1 MKKFCAYLKSLRART
16 IVSWIG
22 IVLVMLLCVNVG
34 GARNQIG
41 MTVVSG
47 LLFAVG
53 VYLLL
58 EREEAKKDRV
68 NTAALIVFLCP
79 LLLFLL
85 FTIVSFFWMSMGMST
100 LIINLLSA
108 LGVIGAFI
116 FGKEIKNDEKL
127 PKHVFIYAIIVG
139 LAFLSLSNL
148 IASLA
153 DYGFFYLTRYKG
165 MVYFA
170 DGVKKTITDEMAIL
184 DGFSVAYVSPEYG
197 TLPSFI
203 LAASLCAL
211 FFLKPKEDKILFWF
225 IAVGGSIGL
234 LNMVLL
240 CNVYALIVLIPVLL
254 VALLFRF
261 LKLPS
266 PAPLW
271 ERIVSLVMLAMVVAL
286 VVFIVVVAAKG
297 NNIYASSK
305 LLSKIFNNGK
315 LLKGINQTVNAVF
328 QKGFLSFPSFFGM
341 PVYGEMSKFNDLFT
355 ITSSTLTA
363 SSWGGSQAYWTSFNL
378 HTFEFSALMEGGTIC
393 FFMLCLFMVSLFPLF
408 RRYVRHGENIQ
419 GSRYFFLSLVLA
431 YFLYQSLFS
440 DALPF
445 LGASNYVSPFVLNPY
460 FILVIA
466 IIGYVYTPSPFLLK
480 KLSKGGRIHA

>member
-1 MKKFCAYLKSLRART
+1 MKKFCAYLKSLRVRT

-22 IVLVMLLCVNVG
+22 VVLVMLLCINVG

-41 MTVVSG
+41 LTIVCG

-58 EREEAKKDRV
+58 DRDEGKKDK
-68 NTAALIVFLCP
+68 TKTIALIVFLCP

-85 FTIVSFFWMSMGMST
+85 FTIASFFWMSMGIST

-165 MVYFA
+165 MVYFV
-170 DGVKKTITDEMAIL
+170 DGVRKTITDEMAIL

-203 LAASLCAL
+203 LASSLCAL
-211 FFLKPKEDKILFWF
+211 FFLKPKEDKLLFWF
-225 IAVGGSIGL
+225 IVAGGSIGL
-234 LNMVLL
+234 LNIVLL
-240 CNVYALIVLIPVLL
+240 CNVYALIVLIPILV

-261 LKLPS
+261 LKLSS

-271 ERIVSLVMLAMVVAL
+271 ERIVSLALLAVVVVL
-286 VVFIVVVAAKG
+286 VLFIIVVAAKG
-297 NNIYASSK
+297 NNIYESSE
-305 LLSKIFNNGK
+305 LLSRIFNNGK
-315 LLKGINQTVNAVF
+315 LLKGINQTINVVF
-328 QKGFLSFPSFFGM
+328 NYGFLSVRSFFGM
-341 PVYGEMSKFNDLFT
+341 PIYDVKSFGDLSNLT
-355 ITSSTLTA
+355 STLLTSS
-363 SSWGGSQAYWTSFNL
+363 SWDGSITYWTAFNL
-378 HTFEFSALMEGGTIC
+378 HTFEFSALMEGGIVC

-408 RRYVRHGENIQ
+408 RRYVREGEAIQ

-431 YFLYQSLFS
+431 YFIYQSLFS

-460 FILVIA
+460 FILIVA
-466 IIGYVYTPSPFLLK
+466 IVGYVYTPSPFVLNA
-480 KLSKGGRIHA
+480 LSKGGRIHA